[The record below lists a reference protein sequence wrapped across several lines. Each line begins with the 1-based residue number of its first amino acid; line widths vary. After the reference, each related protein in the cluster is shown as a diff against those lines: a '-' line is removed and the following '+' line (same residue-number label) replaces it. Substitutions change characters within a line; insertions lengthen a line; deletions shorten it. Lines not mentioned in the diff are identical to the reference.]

1 MTIPNLREVPWREPW
16 QAISD
21 AYAQNATKE
30 LQRETCHGHVLHG
43 KEVTAV
49 GNRKDCDDVLFYLG
63 HVSPKFAVVHLT
75 YQKES
80 RPEWPS
86 TSLYDSIED
95 WIEKCMNPDAADYS
109 S

>member
-1 MTIPNLREVPWREPW
+1 MKIPDLGNISWLEPW

-21 AYAQNATKE
+21 SYAQNAEKE
-30 LQRETCHGHVLHG
+30 LLRETCDGHPLHG
-43 KEVTAV
+43 KSVTAV

-63 HVSPKFAVVHLT
+63 EASPKFAVVHLT
-75 YQKES
+75 YQKDS

-95 WIEKCMNPDAADYS
+95 WIEKCMKPDALEFNA
-109 S
+109 